1 LRQRIAEFGLAGK
14 PIETFFDLLDFD
26 EGRDPVRA
34 RSWELRPAMIL
45 MLMGVA
51 GSGKTTIGR
60 LLASELR
67 WRFNDA
73 DDFHPPANIT
83 KMSAGIPL
91 NDADRAPWL
100 QAIRGHVLTCLHN
113 AESAVVTCSALKK
126 TYRDVIVPDPAR
138 VKLVY
143 LKGPRDLLLSRLSAR
158 ESHFMKPQMLES
170 QLATLE
176 EPENA
181 LTVDVSR
188 TPAEIVAEIRK
199 AFSI

>member
-1 LRQRIAEFGLAGK
+1 
-14 PIETFFDLLDFD
+14 
-26 EGRDPVRA
+26 
-34 RSWELRPAMIL
+34 

-60 LLASELR
+60 LLAVELG
-67 WRFNDA
+67 WQFKDA
-73 DDFHPPANIT
+73 DDFHPPANIR

-91 NDADRAPWL
+91 DDADRAPWL
-100 QAIRGHVLTCLHN
+100 QAIRTHVLTCLHN
-113 AESAVVTCSALKK
+113 AECAIVTCSGLKK
-126 TYRDVIVPDPAR
+126 VYRDMIVPDPSR

-143 LKGPRDLLLSRLSAR
+143 LKGSRDLLLSRLSAR

-176 EPENA
+176 EPQDA
-181 LTVDVSR
+181 LTVDVSSA
-188 TPAEIVAEIRK
+188 PAEIAAAIRK